1 LYVLWCVLLF
11 AAIKVFLND
20 GDDEAD
26 FLVQV
31 RPRLTLEWTAHI

>member
-1 LYVLWCVLLF
+1 VLVCVLLC

-31 RPRLTLEWTAHI
+31 RFWRTI